1 MGFRYRKSLNLG
13 GGFRV
18 NISSSGVGYS
28 WGTKG
33 YRITRTAKGTVRR
46 TLSIPGTG
54 ISFVNETRQKRK
66 SSCRPQRYGMSAD
79 DNHYDAEEIVN
90 GEATNMVSEGLED
103 LLSSARRILIL
114 NKLSFIGMGISLLL
128 CFENSMFVVPFIGFT
143 LLNLYIRIFG
153 VINLDYTIAADQQE
167 TIDSRMKPLFQV
179 VNSNRLWRIIQSRK
193 VIDKK
198 YAAGASS
205 SVTRIA
211 CQAST
216 KPPFPFRSNI
226 PVISFKSKRE
236 NLVFLPDKLFV
247 IQGTKIGALNY
258 CDISMSAQV
267 TKFVESDRVPQD
279 AQIIGQT
286 WKYVNKSGKPDKRFK
301 DNREL
306 PICLYGEIE
315 LKSSFG
321 LNTVIMFSHVISD

>member
-1 MGFRYRKSLNLG
+1 
-13 GGFRV
+13 
-18 NISSSGVGYS
+18 
-28 WGTKG
+28 
-33 YRITRTAKGTVRR
+33 
-46 TLSIPGTG
+46 
-54 ISFVNETRQKRK
+54 
-66 SSCRPQRYGMSAD
+66 MSAD

-198 YAAGASS
+198 
-205 SVTRIA
+205 
-211 CQAST
+211 
-216 KPPFPFRSNI
+216 
-226 PVISFKSKRE
+226 
-236 NLVFLPDKLFV
+236 
-247 IQGTKIGALNY
+247 
-258 CDISMSAQV
+258 
-267 TKFVESDRVPQD
+267 
-279 AQIIGQT
+279 
-286 WKYVNKSGKPDKRFK
+286 
-301 DNREL
+301 
-306 PICLYGEIE
+306 
-315 LKSSFG
+315 
-321 LNTVIMFSHVISD
+321 

>member
-198 YAAGASS
+198 
-205 SVTRIA
+205 
-211 CQAST
+211 
-216 KPPFPFRSNI
+216 
-226 PVISFKSKRE
+226 
-236 NLVFLPDKLFV
+236 
-247 IQGTKIGALNY
+247 
-258 CDISMSAQV
+258 
-267 TKFVESDRVPQD
+267 
-279 AQIIGQT
+279 
-286 WKYVNKSGKPDKRFK
+286 
-301 DNREL
+301 
-306 PICLYGEIE
+306 
-315 LKSSFG
+315 
-321 LNTVIMFSHVISD
+321 